1 MRALVVLAL
10 LLAPVTGPVARLD
23 AQQIRDLASHSGEV
37 PVRLVGYGLVVGL
50 DGTGDRSHGTNSGTV
65 MTVQSVV
72 NLLRRFNIEVP
83 PDRMRLRNVAAVL
96 VTSVVSPWLRPG
108 GQFEVQVASLGDAT
122 SLRGGVLWTT
132 PLLTGPETPPVAT
145 AQGPV
150 LVEDASPRGGTFGS
164 RRGNSARIP
173 DGGSLEFPLPELPT
187 TPLGLVLRR
196 PDLVTA
202 DRIARI
208 VQATYGEG
216 VAEVADPGLVRLKP
230 DSADAENTLRFLA
243 SVDTLPVDAP
253 IPPSIVIDA
262 RSGLVVTGG
271 EIRIGPATVAIGGLT
286 VRVGAPTRPEGEA
299 RPEGV
304 VDVASG
310 ASAHDVLAGLHAAGA
325 TGEEIISVFEALTA
339 LGALRA
345 RIQIR

>member
-1 MRALVVLAL
+1 MRTFVFAVLL
-10 LLAPVTGPVARLD
+10 SLSGLSVAPLD
-23 AQQIRDLASHSGEV
+23 AQRIRDVASHSGDV

-50 DGTGDRSHGTNSGTV
+50 DGTGDRSHGINSGTV

-96 VTSVVSPWLRPG
+96 VTAVVSPWLRPG
-108 GQFEVQVASLGDAT
+108 GQFEIQVASLGDAT

-150 LVEDASPRGGTFGS
+150 LVDDPSAHGGTRGRS
-164 RRGNSARIP
+164 RGNSARIP
-173 DGGSLEFPLPELPT
+173 DGGSLESPLPDLPM

-202 DRIARI
+202 DRIARV
-208 VQATYGEG
+208 VQAAYGEH
-216 VAEVADPGLVRLKP
+216 VAGVADPGLVRLKP
-230 DSADAENTLRFLA
+230 DSADADNPLRFLA
-243 SVDTLPVDAP
+243 AVDTLPVDAP
-253 IPPSIVIDA
+253 VPPTVVIDA

-271 EIRIGPATVAIGGLT
+271 DIRIGSATVAIGGLT
-286 VRVGAPTRPEGEA
+286 LRVGAPAPVAGEA
-299 RPEGV
+299 GLEGV

-325 TGEEIISVFEALTA
+325 SGEEIISVFEALTA